1 MRRLVA
7 LAIVCSGLAACGGTR
22 SVHHAGPG
30 PTVVAHG
37 CGATTLYRGQLPR
50 WAEPAFDTGG
60 SASSP
65 WPYGVA
71 RNGTV
76 VAVVFGFPL
85 RAGTPTDPANKVL
98 WIMKL
103 PRRGSPLRITA
114 SPLRGGSR
122 GARARVHS
130 SWPAD
135 SGPGEIYPSNVNVP
149 HAGCWRVT
157 VRWAH
162 HSDTI
167 DLPYRA

>member
-7 LAIVCSGLAACGGTR
+7 LVIVCFGLAACGGTR

-30 PTVVAHG
+30 PIAAAHG
-37 CGATTLYRGQLPR
+37 CGATTLQRGRLPG
-50 WAEPAFDTGG
+50 WAEPAFSDGG

-71 RNGTV
+71 RNGTA

-98 WIMKL
+98 WVMRL

-114 SPLRGGSR
+114 SPLSGAQGGR
-122 GARARVHS
+122 VRVHS

-135 SGPGEIYPSNVNVP
+135 SGPGEIYPSYVNVP

-157 VRWAH
+157 LSWAH
-162 HSDTI
+162 HTDTI